1 MDNFYTLV
9 NMAENAELSTI
20 VYNNVDNLFRY
31 THVIHIYVHNCGE
44 LHACNLTLFIANRM
58 RLLPEEQ

>member
-1 MDNFYTLV
+1 MWITYLDIPMLYPGYTQV
-9 NMAENAELSTI
+9 M
-20 VYNNVDNLFRY
+20 
-31 THVIHIYVHNCGE
+31 HIYVHNCGE